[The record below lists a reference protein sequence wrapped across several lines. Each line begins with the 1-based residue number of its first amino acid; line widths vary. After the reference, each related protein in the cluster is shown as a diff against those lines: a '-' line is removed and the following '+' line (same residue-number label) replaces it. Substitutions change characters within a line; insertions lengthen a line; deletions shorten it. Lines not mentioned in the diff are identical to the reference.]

1 MNQRNNG
8 NRIEQAFVQQ
18 AGRNVA
24 LPASAAIQMSAEQQ
38 AIAEDNARRIF
49 SMELAKAC
57 AVAMSAS
64 AQPPAAIG
72 KRAFAIADSFM
83 EEFEA
88 RNKPKESP
96 PAIAT
101 E

>member
-1 MNQRNNG
+1 MSHRNNG

-38 AIAEDNARRIF
+38 AAAEAHARRMF
-49 SMELAKAC
+49 AMELAKSC

-64 AQPPAAIG
+64 AQPPNLIG

-88 RNKPKESP
+88 RNKPVESP
-96 PAIAT
+96 PTIAT